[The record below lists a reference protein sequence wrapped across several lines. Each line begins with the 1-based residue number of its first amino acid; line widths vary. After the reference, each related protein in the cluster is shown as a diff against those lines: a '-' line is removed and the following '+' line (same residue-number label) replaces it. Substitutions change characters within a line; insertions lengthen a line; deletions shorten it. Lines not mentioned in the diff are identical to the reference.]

1 VRRLYAL
8 AFVFVGGAAIA
19 APEAPPPWH
28 LPSFDGASASDAIP
42 AEPLERPA
50 RPDAQALFDMAI
62 SCYPSPSW
70 FRPELSI
77 QANYAERHRENKTNE
92 IVNLDTA
99 GTYAAVVFK
108 MPLYSAAD
116 IERERERETRRRE
129 TVAAAVADFETAL
142 VDRANAQRELALLRA
157 IEARSGKR
165 VAAGVAETAEQVA
178 ALKEVAALESRL
190 GKARA
195 GISRARLTLIGM
207 CKDREDI
214 EAYLDRW
221 AK

>member
-1 VRRLYAL
+1 
-8 AFVFVGGAAIA
+8 
-19 APEAPPPWH
+19 
-28 LPSFDGASASDAIP
+28 
-42 AEPLERPA
+42 
-50 RPDAQALFDMAI
+50 MAI

-77 QANYAERHRENKTNE
+77 SANYAERRRESSGQ

-99 GTYAAVVFK
+99 GTYAAVIFR
-108 MPLYSAAD
+108 MPLYSAAE

-129 TVAAAVADFETAL
+129 TVAGAVADFETAL
-142 VDRANAQRELALLRA
+142 VDRSNAARELALLRA
-157 IEARSGKR
+157 VETRSGRR
-165 VAAGVAETAEQVA
+165 VAAGVAETSEQIA

-195 GISRARLTLIGM
+195 DISRARLTLIGM
-207 CKDREDI
+207 CKDRADI